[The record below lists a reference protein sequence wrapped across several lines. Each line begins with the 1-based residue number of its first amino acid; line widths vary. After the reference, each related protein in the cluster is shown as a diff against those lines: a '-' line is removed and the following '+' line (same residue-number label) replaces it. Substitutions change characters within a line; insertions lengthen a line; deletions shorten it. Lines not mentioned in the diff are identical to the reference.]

1 MGPFVGEGSRMQ
13 GSGEGESFQ
22 ALSGD
27 ALRVVTRLLVGA
39 RELERRFDA
48 CLAAHHL
55 NVTRADLGCVALHG
69 EQGCAQIDLAESLR
83 LSESNIC
90 TLVERMRADGW
101 VERLR
106 SGVDRRRSV
115 IVLTPQ
121 ARASLEHLQTLR
133 QNRASQ
139 WLRSLTAT
147 EIQQFNDLLDRL
159 LASLR
164 DERTLPAPS
173 EASVS
178 TSSPNPSEM
187 YRRAS

>member
-1 MGPFVGEGSRMQ
+1 MQ
-13 GSGEGESFQ
+13 GSGEAESNPSG
-22 ALSGD
+22 SGD
-27 ALRVVTRLLVGA
+27 ALRAVTRLLIGA

-48 CLAAHHL
+48 CLASHHL
-55 NVTRADLGCVALHG
+55 NVTRADVLGCVALHG
-69 EQGCAQIDLAESLR
+69 ERGCAQIDLAESLR

-101 VERLR
+101 LERLR

-121 ARASLEHLQTLR
+121 ARTSLEHLQTLR
-133 QNRASQ
+133 QNRAAQ
-139 WLRSLTAT
+139 WLRSLTPT

-164 DERTLPAPS
+164 DERTIPARS
-173 EASVS
+173 EVS
-178 TSSPNPSEM
+178 ESLPNPSEM